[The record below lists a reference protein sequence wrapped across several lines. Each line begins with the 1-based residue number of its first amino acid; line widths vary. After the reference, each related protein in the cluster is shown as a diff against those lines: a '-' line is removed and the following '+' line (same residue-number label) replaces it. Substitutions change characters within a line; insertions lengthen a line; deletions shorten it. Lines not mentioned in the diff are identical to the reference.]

1 MEHIGLEIMVGETA
15 SDSLLASTLVLWGGE
30 KKKKK
35 RFHCTHCICP
45 QVNFRSDHE
54 PTHPWAVKVPKVFLE
69 FGSYDLVGKQYLC
82 PM

>member
-15 SDSLLASTLVLWGGE
+15 SDSTGFYFGPLGRR
-30 KKKKK
+30 KKK
-35 RFHCTHCICP
+35 FHCTHRICP